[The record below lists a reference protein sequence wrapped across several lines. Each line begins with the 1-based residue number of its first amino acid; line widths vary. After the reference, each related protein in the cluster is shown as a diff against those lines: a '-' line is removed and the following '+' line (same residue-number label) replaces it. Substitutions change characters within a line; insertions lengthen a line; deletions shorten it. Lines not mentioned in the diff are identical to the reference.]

1 MNTDQTKQDWA
12 RQRAAD
18 GSEAIRNAQAARLR
32 AEALKRFDRINM
44 PWWRRVL
51 EVLR

>member
-1 MNTDQTKQDWA
+1 MNTDQTRNDWA
-12 RQRAAD
+12 RQRAAGINAD
-18 GSEAIRNAQAARLR
+18 ARSEQAARLR